1 MSERFINNGD
11 GTVTDTKFNKMWTK
25 EDSFQM
31 RSKWCTWKGAQKFA
45 NWLNEQKYGGHE
57 DWRVPT
63 KGEARNLYD
72 HECKNSD
79 FNGDIVHIDYTF
91 PEGCGS
97 TYWCIEEE
105 GINGMAYNFYSDR
118 AYVVRKK
125 TSDESQMSCRAIRT
139 SGKEVKRMGRLSS
152 TGRSRRE

>member
-1 MSERFINNGD
+1 MSERFIDNGD
-11 GTVTDTKFNKMWTK
+11 GTVTDSKFNKMWIK
-25 EDSFQM
+25 EDSYLM

-45 NWLNEQKYGGHE
+45 NWLNEQKFAGHE

-79 FNGDIVHIDYTF
+79 FNGDIVHIDYIF

-139 SGKEVKRMGRLSS
+139 SGKEVKRMGRLSA
-152 TGRSRRE
+152 TGRTRRE